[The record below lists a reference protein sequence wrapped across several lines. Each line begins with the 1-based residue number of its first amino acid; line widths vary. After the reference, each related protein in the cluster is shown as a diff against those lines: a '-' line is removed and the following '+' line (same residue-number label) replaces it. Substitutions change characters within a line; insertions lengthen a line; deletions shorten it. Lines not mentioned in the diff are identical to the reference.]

1 MKLEKKESQMS
12 RAVSRVV
19 LAALAIVC
27 LAAGVATAQTSST
40 TTESKSFEIIA
51 VDGNRLVVKLP
62 EGTRELTVPA
72 DFRFTVN
79 GQPLAARELKPGMV
93 GTATIATTTT
103 VTPVT
108 VTEVKN
114 GTVLQKSGGS
124 IIVRTDEGFKMFTQG
139 DVDKRGVTI
148 VRDGKP
154 ATIAELR
161 TGDRLSATIVT
172 SLPPTVLTEKEVELR
187 TGGGKTTT
195 AATATSA
202 PAADAAP
209 ETLPKTASPL
219 PLLGLVGMASLLA
232 GMSLT
237 AWRRGR

>member
-1 MKLEKKESQMS
+1 MS

-27 LAAGVATAQTSST
+27 LAAGFASAQST
-40 TTESKSFEIIA
+40 TISTETKSFEIIA
-51 VDGNRLVVKLP
+51 VNGNHIVVKLP
-62 EGTRELTVPA
+62 EGTKELTVPE

-93 GTATIATTTT
+93 GTAAITTTT
-103 VTPVT
+103 KVTPVT

-139 DVDKRGVTI
+139 EVDKRGVTI

-154 ATIAELR
+154 VTIAELH
-161 TGDRLSATIVT
+161 TNDQLTATIVT
-172 SLPPTVLTEKEVELR
+172 SLPPTVMTEKEVQLKTR
-187 TGGGKTTT
+187 TR
-195 AATATSA
+195 ATATASA
-202 PAADAAP
+202 TASEPAAAGAR

-219 PLLGLVGMASLLA
+219 PLVGLLGMASLLT
-232 GMSLT
+232 GMGLT
-237 AWRRGR
+237 AWRRVR

>member
-1 MKLEKKESQMS
+1 MS

-27 LAAGVATAQTSST
+27 LAAGFASAQST
-40 TTESKSFEIIA
+40 TISTETKSFEIIA
-51 VDGNRLVVKLP
+51 VNGNHIVVKLP
-62 EGTRELTVPA
+62 EGTKELTVPE

-93 GTATIATTTT
+93 GTAAITTTT
-103 VTPVT
+103 KVTPVT

-139 DVDKRGVTI
+139 EVDKRGVTI

-154 ATIAELR
+154 VTIAELH
-161 TGDRLSATIVT
+161 TNDQLTATIVT
-172 SLPPTVLTEKEVELR
+172 SLPPTVMTEKEVQLKTR
-187 TGGGKTTT
+187 TKAT
-195 AATATSA
+195 AAASATASE
-202 PAADAAP
+202 PAAAGAP

-219 PLLGLVGMASLLA
+219 PLVGLLGMASLLT
-232 GMSLT
+232 GMGLT
-237 AWRRGR
+237 AWRRVR